1 MATDA
6 RFDVPADL
14 AVRVPEAT
22 MRATARSLFQALGMR
37 PQDADRAADVLLYA
51 DLRGIDSH
59 GVANM
64 FPFYVQWLRS
74 GHLDPRAT
82 PKVVRQAPATATID
96 DHRGLGLATCHD
108 AMALAVDKARTC
120 GLGSVAVTNSG
131 HFGAAAYWA
140 AMALERDVIGA
151 DMIGV
156 AMTVGGLLVAPTYG
170 AKAMVGLNPLA
181 IAVPAKAQPPFVFD
195 GSMSSVAGNK
205 IRIARRL
212 GATVAP
218 GWIAH
223 ADGTPIMEEA
233 EVPEDFLM
241 LPLGGTREIGSHKGY
256 SLAVMVDVLSGVLSG
271 TGAGFLHPGDVSHHF
286 LAYRVDAFRDAD
298 DFRADMDAYLQ
309 GLRDCPTAPGHDRVL
324 YAGLYEHETEA
335 DRRANGIPYHPD
347 VLAWFRAIAAELGAK
362 SEL

>member
-14 AVRVPEAT
+14 AVRVPEAA
-22 MRATARSLFQALGMR
+22 MRATATGLFEALGLTAEHA
-37 PQDADRAADVLLYA
+37 ADAADVLLYA

-59 GVANM
+59 GVSNM
-64 FPFYVQWLRS
+64 FPYYVQYLQS
-74 GHLDPRAT
+74 GALNARPRPT
-82 PKVVRQAPATATID
+82 VVRQAPATATID
-96 DHRGLGLATCHD
+96 DDRGLGLATCRG
-108 AMALAVDKARTC
+108 AMALAMDKAATY
-120 GLGSVAVTNSG
+120 GVGSVAVTNSG

-140 AMALERDVIGA
+140 AMALERDMV
-151 DMIGV
+151 GV
-156 AMTVGGLLVAPTYG
+156 AMTVGGLLVAPTFG

-181 IAVPAKAQPPFVFD
+181 IAVPAEHEPPFVFD

-223 ADGTPIMEEA
+223 ADGTPIMEEST
-233 EVPEDFLM
+233 VPSDFLM

-286 LAYRVDAFRDAD
+286 TAYRIDAFRDPAE
-298 DFRADMDAYLQ
+298 FRADMDAYLR
-309 GLRDCPTAPGHDRVL
+309 GLRECPTAPGADRVL
-324 YAGLYEHETEA
+324 YAGLHEAETEV
-335 DRRANGIPYHPD
+335 DRRAHGIPYHPD
-347 VLAWFRAIAAELGAK
+347 VLAWFRSTAAELGAH